1 MSQFDVVRR
10 SVTADQIYFDV
21 TVSNFKSTTTIPPI
35 FYYNDQRTMP
45 FINCPE
51 DYYLSIIRFTMET
64 GTLPV
69 FIPSIEPNQGNENL
83 TIYKVSLEATV
94 DISGVD
100 TTFSQTTPIIW
111 IPQDSSAPV
120 PPPPSQTANKLQIN
134 DEGYYNCYSYT
145 WWVLQITQA
154 FDDCF
159 NALNAQVTTAGGVL
173 PSAYPPIVFWDS
185 TSNGLVM
192 YADVGGY
199 NVDPALVALN
209 EIKVF
214 WNAPLYELFPSVPA
228 QYLGYSPAQNE
239 KNFRIGF
246 LNVGSV
252 SLTTISP
259 NPAPVA
265 PLPPTYE
272 AITLYQECSTTANL
286 TPITAV
292 VFTSNT
298 LPIQP
303 SQVSTPVILSEG
315 GLVSLAGNNSD
326 IANIITDL
334 VSDTGSYR
342 PNLVYVPQAEYRLI
356 TLYGNQPLFN
366 LDLQI
371 FYRLKSGQLIPFR
384 IASGQAVTVKIAFIK
399 KPSKVV

>member
-10 SVTADQIYFDV
+10 QVTADQIYFDV
-21 TVSNFKSTTTIPPI
+21 TVSNFQSTNTIPPI
-35 FYYNDQRTMP
+35 FYYNDARTMP
-45 FINCPE
+45 FVNCPE

-69 FIPSIEPNQGNENL
+69 FIPSIEPDQGDVNL
-83 TIYKVSLEATV
+83 TIYKVSLDVKVNGITY
-94 DISGVD
+94 
-100 TTFSQTTPIIW
+100 TQTTPVMW
-111 IPQDSSAPV
+111 SPQDASAPV
-120 PPPPSQTANKLQIN
+120 PTPPNQTQNKLQIN
-134 DEGYYNCYSYT
+134 DTGYYNCYSYT
-145 WWVLQITQA
+145 WFVLTITRALDKCFQDLQAQIPVGQS
-154 FDDCF
+154 
-159 NALNAQVTTAGGVL
+159 L
-173 PSAYPPIVFWDS
+173 PSIYPPLVYWDS
-185 TSNGLVM
+185 TSNGLVL
-192 YADVGGY
+192 YADVAGY
-199 NVDPALVALN
+199 NYDPAIPNLD
-209 EIKVF
+209 EIKVY

-228 QYLGYSPAQNE
+228 QYLGYSPQVDP
-239 KNFRIGF
+239 KSFRIGF
-246 LNVGSV
+246 LNVGSTN
-252 SLTTISP
+252 LTTLIP
-259 NPAPVA
+259 NPV
-265 PLPPTYE
+265 TYNPDGTAVSYS
-272 AITLYQECSTTANL
+272 AITVYQECSTTANL

-303 SQVSTPVILSEG
+303 SQVSTPLVFNNG
-315 GLVSLAGNNSD
+315 GQYSLGGNNSD

-371 FYRLKSGQLIPFR
+371 FYRLKTGQLIPFR
-384 IASGQAVTVKIAFIK
+384 VASGQAVTVKIAFIK